1 MEGKMV
7 LAIRG
12 ERGFGLGRRGNTC
25 RQSPGAGFATSRRLR
40 CCSSTKC
47 LKSEVGVLDERH
59 YYSSCAVQPSYP
71 HNITITFIVIVAII
85 ISVIVIIFINIFI
98 IASDGRKALL
108 KLHNPRTATISAL
121 ARRGKQRKNCPKLDS
136 LRTIVQTQHKEVMYR
151 DILH

>member
-1 MEGKMV
+1 MRGASVWAEGVTLVGKALELV
-7 LAIRG
+7 LPLLAVSAAAVPP
-12 ERGFGLGRRGNTC
+12 L
-25 RQSPGAGFATSRRLR
+25 
-40 CCSSTKC
+40 
-47 LKSEVGVLDERH
+47 EVGGGVLDERH

-85 ISVIVIIFINIFI
+85 INVIDMIFIAIFI

-136 LRTIVQTQHKEVMYR
+136 LRTIVQTQHKEVMYC